1 MLDAPDC
8 VQMPSEPLP
17 LAAVEPACGAL
28 RLGSASP
35 VRTGAGAGVE
45 AGVAAGVDAG
55 TAAGVLA
62 DCALGVLLSPP
73 PPPPHAASINDPSIE
88 TSRSDFDFDF
98 IFILLVQSADSQ
110 CRKMIGWISIYPAQN
125 RAILYTAAKEK
136 SLTIIE
142 ERLFDN
148 ADLTESIFYDSRC
161 HWDNAYYSPRIARSR
176 FKYGYMH
183 EYQ

>member
-17 LAAVEPACGAL
+17 VAAVEPACGAL

-35 VRTGAGAGVE
+35 VKTGAGVE

-62 DCALGVLLSPP
+62 DCAVGVLLSPP

-88 TSRSDFDFDF
+88 TSRSDFDF

-142 ERLFDN
+142 ERLSDN
-148 ADLTESIFYDSRC
+148 ADLTESIFFDSRC
-161 HWDNAYYSPRIARSR
+161 H
-176 FKYGYMH
+176 
-183 EYQ
+183 